1 MSQDLKLE
9 KVLQKEKSLRNRKE
23 ACVVGVHKMNKGRS
37 SSKKTNH
44 VWPQT
49 GEGIWILFL
58 RAGIPTIQDLMPD
71 DLR

>member
-9 KVLQKEKSLRNRKE
+9 EVLQKEKSLRNRKE
-23 ACVVGVHKMNKGRS
+23 ACVVGVHKVSKGRL

-44 VWPQT
+44 GWPQT

-58 RAGIPTIQDLMPD
+58 RSGIPNLQDLMPD